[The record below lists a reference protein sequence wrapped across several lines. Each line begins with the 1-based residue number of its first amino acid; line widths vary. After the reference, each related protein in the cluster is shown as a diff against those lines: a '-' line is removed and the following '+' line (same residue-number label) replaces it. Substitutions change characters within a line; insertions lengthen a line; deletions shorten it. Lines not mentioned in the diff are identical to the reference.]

1 LRHTRHHHYLLSDVI
16 RAAFLAGS
24 GASADEIADA
34 LGGRMTVKRV
44 YGLVRRHGLRLV
56 CRNRD
61 QLTFGPTR
69 VSRSVMAEYERVCEP
84 HGIDPQTIAERVLDE
99 AGKDSARL
107 REIVKGVVEQ

>member
-1 LRHTRHHHYLLSDVI
+1 LKNPRRHHYLQSDVI

-56 CRNRD
+56 GRNRD
-61 QLTFGPTR
+61 QVTFGPPR

-84 HGIDPQTIAERVLDE
+84 HGLDPQTIAERVLEE
-99 AGKDSARL
+99 AGKDSAGL
-107 REIVKGVVEQ
+107 REVVRRVIER